1 MVLRRKLTDEELEDE
16 EFEEEYESLFNK
28 ASNESDNSLLF
39 MGGLIG
45 LTGLTSVIGNLTG
58 EQLETLQAETGTVAG
73 ESVSFEIPGIGEVS
87 DFMPDAEDAILE
99 IQHAENLAPEEL
111 SQLTQMMEDAKQY
124 GRMSDP
130 KTAENITF
138 NNQST
143 IAEKMG
149 MFGSVEADKQ
159 GRLQCYADQPVL
171 IPWETA
177 GDENVCEDCEE
188 LAARGPYSPE
198 NYPEA
203 PHYGC
208 RCGPG
213 DPILDLSNA
222 TLPDI

>member
-1 MVLRRKLTDEELEDE
+1 MVLRRKLTDAELEDE

-39 MGGLIG
+39 LGGLIG

-58 EQLETLQAETGTVAG
+58 EQLEALEAETGTVAG
-73 ESVSFEIPGIGEVS
+73 ESVSFEIPGISEVTE
-87 DFMPDAEDAILE
+87 FVPGAEDAIRE

-111 SQLTQMMEDAKQY
+111 SHLTQMMEDAKQY

-138 NNQST
+138 NNQSI

-149 MFGSVEADKQ
+149 MFGGVEADKQ
-159 GRLQCYADQPVL
+159 GRIQCYIGLPVL
-171 IPWETA
+171 IPWEDA
-177 GDENVCEDCEE
+177 GDENVCEDCQE
-188 LAARGPYSPE
+188 LAARGPYRPE
-198 NYPEA
+198 DYPEA

-213 DPILDLSNA
+213 DPIWDLSSA
-222 TLPDI
+222 ELPDI

>member
-1 MVLRRKLTDEELEDE
+1 MVLRRKLTDAELEDE

-45 LTGLTSVIGNLTG
+45 LVGLTSAIGNLSS
-58 EQLETLQAETGTVAG
+58 EQLEALEAETGTVAG
-73 ESVSFEIPGIGEVS
+73 ESVSFEIPGIGDVTE
-87 DFMPDAEDAILE
+87 FIPGAEDAILE

-111 SQLTQMMEDAKQY
+111 SHLTQMMEDAKQY

-130 KTAENITF
+130 KTAENLTF

-149 MFGSVEADKQ
+149 MFGSVEAEKQ

-171 IPWETA
+171 IQWVDA
-177 GDENVCEDCEE
+177 GDDAVCEDCQE
-188 LAARGPYSPE
+188 LAARGPYRPE
-198 NYPEA
+198 DYPEA

>member
-1 MVLRRKLTDEELEDE
+1 MVLRRKLTDEELEEE

-28 ASNESDNSLLF
+28 ASNQSDHSLLF

-45 LTGLTSVIGNLTG
+45 LVGLTSVIGNLTG
-58 EQLETLQAETGTVAG
+58 EQLETLEAETGTVTG
-73 ESVSFEIPGIGEVS
+73 ETVSFEIPGIGDVTEFV
-87 DFMPDAEDAILE
+87 PGAEDAIRE

-111 SQLTQMMEDAKQY
+111 AQLDQMMEDAKQY

-130 KTAENITF
+130 KTAENLTF

-171 IPWETA
+171 IPWVTA

-188 LAARGPYSPE
+188 LAARGPYRPE